1 MNLIDP
7 QTGVFIFICLA
18 LLGVKRSMTSLL
30 SNDKAKEI
38 GKAAADKA
46 IRKWL
51 S

>member
-7 QTGVFIFICLA
+7 QTGLFIFFCLA
-18 LLGVKRSMTSLL
+18 AAGAQRWAKALWSNEKVK
-30 SNDKAKEI
+30 EV